1 MKRPDY
7 LNKYLFDWEIFEVVL
22 GGKSALDSKS
32 FVAPLSNDEQIDDFL
47 DAYGFMQ
54 NDPVLKAETFGTFQE
69 ALQFIKRYFLVEG
82 NSDGLP
88 LEIPPSIFRITQV
101 KDIFKMATMSNKEFS
116 LEECLWAQTI
126 LKVMHTILHA
136 DKDLRKDYFPYI
148 QTQIFDRFYKYLSR
162 DAEDNLYLGAQDDL
176 DKIPLTDFETKAK
189 KSRDSIIIKLL
200 HKAEN
205 VAEEVFDRI
214 GVRFITKSPVDCL
227 RVVKFLYNKN
237 VIVVHNIKPSR
248 SRNSLVD
255 LEHFKRHHHS
265 VIRMALRNELNED
278 RFQQALN
285 REILPDQ
292 KNQENV
298 HTSDAYKS
306 IQFTGRHLIR
316 YRNPFLTEFNTLR
329 KMAKKCPEEDA
340 LAQKVLE
347 MDHSLLT
354 RDIRFFYPFEVQ
366 IVDEKNHNNNLQGEA
381 SHQEYKKS
389 QLKSAMLRLF
399 KPLIEHK
406 NLNID

>member
-7 LNKYLFDWEIFEVVL
+7 LNKYLFDWEIFDVVL

-32 FVAPLSNDEQIDDFL
+32 FVAPLSSDNQIDDFL
-47 DAYGFMQ
+47 DAYGFTQ
-54 NDPVLKAETFGTFQE
+54 DDPVLKAETFGTFQE

-82 NSDGLP
+82 NSSGLD
-88 LEIPPSIFRITQV
+88 LEVPASIYRVTQV
-101 KDIFKMATMSNKEFS
+101 KDLFKMATMSNKDFS

-136 DKDLRKDYFPYI
+136 DKDLRKDYFPNV

-162 DAEDNLYLGAQDDL
+162 DADNNLFLGAQGDPEA
-176 DKIPLTDFETKAK
+176 IPLRDFETKAK

-214 GVRFITKSPVDCL
+214 GVRFITYSPVDCL

-237 VIVVHNIKPSR
+237 VIVIHNIKPSR

-265 VIRMALRNELNED
+265 VLRMALRNDLTEE

-285 REILPDQ
+285 REIRGDS
-292 KNQENV
+292 KEDDNE
-298 HTSDAYKS
+298 HSSDAYRS

-316 YRNPFLTEFNTLR
+316 YRNPFLTEFNSLR
-329 KMAKKCPEEDA
+329 KLAKNAGDENEV
-340 LAQKVLE
+340 AQKVLE
-347 MDHSLLT
+347 IDHSMLT

-366 IVDEKNHNNNLQGEA
+366 VVDDKNHSNNLEGEA

-406 NLNID
+406 NIKI